1 MHAYL
6 FVGNQ
11 ENLKNNVNN
20 LAKKISAHVYP
31 MQIKSIKDV
40 NVISSFIKLAQNQ
53 KIIITIENIQNASN
67 EALQAFL
74 KDLEEPQKNVYFAL
88 HALNE
93 SNLLPTIISRCQ
105 VIYIGNKNN
114 FKKDPSL
121 LKEYFSVPL
130 QEKLNI
136 IDNLKDR
143 NETIEFLDDILKL
156 QHQILLKNP
165 NLEMVRDIEIVQ
177 KTKRNIMLNGNL
189 FLHLSQM
196 TISLSQTKKT
206 SA

>member
-6 FVGNQ
+6 FVGHIDNF
-11 ENLKNNVNN
+11 ESAVHK
-20 LAKKISAHVYP
+20 LAKQILATVYP
-31 MQIKSIKDV
+31 MQLESIKDTRS
-40 NVISSFIKLAQNQ
+40 ISAFVKLSQN
-53 KIIITIENIQNASN
+53 KNIIISIANIQNASN

-74 KDLEEPQKNVYFAL
+74 KDLEEPQKNTYFAL

-114 FKKDPSL
+114 SKKDLSL
-121 LKEYFSVPL
+121 LKKYFSVSL

-136 IDNLKDR
+136 INSLKGR
-143 NETIEFLDDILKL
+143 NETIEFLDDVLEL
-156 QHQILLKNP
+156 QHQSLLKNP
-165 NLEMVRDIEIVQ
+165 SLKIARDIEIVQ
-177 KTKRNIMLNGNL
+177 KAKRNIMLNGNL

-196 TISLSQTKKT
+196 TISLSQTKEN
-206 SA
+206 